1 MGFLKKL
8 FGTRAVVQQL
18 PSGSV
23 TVNQRGQVITSTV
36 SSAYPPALLREIGR
50 EVLGLFREA
59 REAQMPLAEVSIHYA
74 SLRVTA
80 RELRGGAI
88 IFLFPQ
94 TALLPAPQLTCSHE
108 RQRTQPTHQ
117 PDRKPRRVLETVQPL
132 HRGRPLQKIRDRRTR
147 TSFSKSRAS
156 SCRNWR

>member
-1 MGFLKKL
+1 MGFLKKI
-8 FGTRAVVQQL
+8 FRTRAAVQQL

-23 TVNQRGQVITSTV
+23 TVNPQGRIVTSTV

-50 EVLGLFREA
+50 EVLTLFREA

-88 IFLFPQ
+88 IFLSPQ
-94 TALLPAPQLTCSHE
+94 TTLLPAP
-108 RQRTQPTHQ
+108 
-117 PDRKPRRVLETVQPL
+117 
-132 HRGRPLQKIRDRRTR
+132 
-147 TSFSKSRAS
+147 
-156 SCRNWR
+156 N